1 MENIFWTRPNNQQRH
16 PSWRAKPA
24 QSSQQLETLCQRQ
37 RPFHFSGSG
46 SKATLRKYIY
56 KIPLSHRMGIVSQ
69 KMWHVEQRINLF
81 TPPTC
86 VWILD
91 LWMSSSGFLK
101 HINLSKVYLYSIF
114 ISNLGLFGFSWFLS
128 ISRSQSVSMRQLV
141 FLTLIRRSLLS
152 WQKVIWLRTAGR
164 FPWCPVT
171 LNQSIKVR
179 NFRQICQTI
188 QNLCARPPLC
198 WNTQPLF

>member
-101 HINLSKVYLYSIF
+101 HINLSKVYLCIIF

-128 ISRSQSVSMRQLV
+128 LSRSQNVSMRQLV

-164 FPWCPVT
+164 FPRCPVT
-171 LNQSIKVR
+171 LNQSRKVK

-188 QNLCARPPLC
+188 QILCARPPLC
-198 WNTQPLF
+198 WNAQP

>member
-1 MENIFWTRPNNQQRH
+1 MN
-16 PSWRAKPA
+16 
-24 QSSQQLETLCQRQ
+24 SSQTQHKNKLFE
-37 RPFHFSGSG
+37 
-46 SKATLRKYIY
+46 RK
-56 KIPLSHRMGIVSQ
+56 
-69 KMWHVEQRINLF
+69 KMWHVEQRIKLYR
-81 TPPTC
+81 PPTC

-101 HINLSKVYLYSIF
+101 HINLSKVYLYKVYLSQILGIWLFSIHL
-114 ISNLGLFGFSWFLS
+114 IILELKCIKG
-128 ISRSQSVSMRQLV
+128 QLV

-164 FPWCPVT
+164 FPRCPVT
-171 LNQSIKVR
+171 LNQSRKVK

-198 WNTQPLF
+198 WNAQP